1 MHSPVTYL
9 IGFSVLTC
17 VLQGVPGVF
26 GQTDPVKQHAPEVV
40 TDDDLVKAD
49 EYGGDWLMYAG
60 NYRGQRYS
68 PLGQIDRGNV
78 AGLVPKW
85 AFSLGALGAQE
96 CTPVVHRGV
105 MYLTASDGS
114 LQAVRADTG
123 ELLWRFD
130 SELPDDVST
139 FTPTDVNRGA
149 TIYKDRVYWNN
160 IIGTVYCHDAKTG
173 EVIWQETP
181 DYFRLGFSKTLA
193 PLIVK
198 GMVITGISGGEYG
211 IRGFL
216 EALDAETGERVWK
229 TYTIPGPGEK
239 GHETWPQNNDAWEH
253 GGAPTWVTGVYDPDL
268 SLIYWTTGNAGPWS
282 SEQRPGDNLHTC
294 SVIAFDADT
303 GAMKWTYQLVPNDD
317 WDYDANVTPV
327 LTEIEH
333 EGKQTPVIAL
343 AIKTGFLY
351 VLDRR
356 DGRFLKGVKFSDTP
370 VPPFWATGL
379 DPETGRPIESV
390 HARPRKGMEDSV
402 VVSPSATGT
411 ANWFS
416 TAFHPPNQLMVIVAN
431 ETTNHRFWTPDEYVP
446 GEFFISGNLEEFED
460 KEFEGMFRRVG
471 EWPGRVCAY
480 DLRTMTKKW
489 EAQREPEIRWG
500 GPADDGRRPRLHRH
514 AERHTAGDRHRRRQD
529 AVGVSDRFGHYGPSC
544 DLRRGG
550 EAVRRGGLRHRVR
563 HKSWLGRPG
572 A

>member
-1 MHSPVTYL
+1 M
-9 IGFSVLTC
+9 
-17 VLQGVPGVF
+17 
-26 GQTDPVKQHAPEVV
+26 
-40 TDDDLVKAD
+40 
-49 EYGGDWLMYAG
+49 
-60 NYRGQRYS
+60 
-68 PLGQIDRGNV
+68 
-78 AGLVPKW
+78 
-85 AFSLGALGAQE
+85 
-96 CTPVVHRGV
+96 
-105 MYLTASDGS
+105 
-114 LQAVRADTG
+114 
-123 ELLWRFD
+123 
-130 SELPDDVST
+130 
-139 FTPTDVNRGA
+139 
-149 TIYKDRVYWNN
+149 
-160 IIGTVYCHDAKTG
+160 
-173 EVIWQETP
+173 
-181 DYFRLGFSKTLA
+181 
-193 PLIVK
+193 
-198 GMVITGISGGEYG
+198 
-211 IRGFL
+211 
-216 EALDAETGERVWK
+216 
-229 TYTIPGPGEK
+229 
-239 GHETWPQNNDAWEH
+239 
-253 GGAPTWVTGVYDPDL
+253 
-268 SLIYWTTGNAGPWS
+268 
-282 SEQRPGDNLHTC
+282 
-294 SVIAFDADT
+294 
-303 GAMKWTYQLVPNDD
+303 
-317 WDYDANVTPV
+317 
-327 LTEIEH
+327 
-333 EGKQTPVIAL
+333 IAL

-544 DLRRGG
+544 DLRR
-550 EAVRRGGLRHRVR
+550 EDDATRDRAQRVTF
-563 HKSWLGRPG
+563 P
-572 A
+572 